1 MLIPLPEII
10 RKNMFTHLHL
20 HTQYSLLEGAIRIKD
35 LVTALKTKGF
45 ESCAITDHGNM
56 FGAVEFYHALKE
68 SALKPIIGVGA
79 SVIEGAFSEAGG
91 KSGRSKINA
100 GQTQFLC
107 QNSQGYHN
115 LGYLVSLSYT
125 EGKVDGVPCVNHQLL
140 EKYHSGLIALSGGMN
155 GEISRYFL
163 AGRPDD
169 ARRVA
174 MWYRDVFPERYYIEL
189 QNTGMPEQTGLNA
202 KLVRL
207 GHELG
212 IPLVA
217 TNDCFYLTPEE
228 AEAQYILWLMG
239 LQRRV
244 TDDQVPLQSGNQ
256 RYLKSADE
264 MLSAF
269 KELPLIALENTS
281 KIAEQCELSLENNKI
296 FLPQIST
303 REDETVD
310 SKLSDDA
317 KKGLE
322 KRVEKLYELYAP
334 EVSFEEFKLPYT
346 ERLSFELEV
355 IIQMEFP
362 GYFLIVSEFIKWA
375 KDNGVSVGPG
385 RGSGAG
391 SLVAYALLITDV
403 DPLRYGLL
411 FERFLNPYRVSL
423 PDFDIDFDVEGREK
437 VIEHVREKY
446 GEKNVCQISTF
457 GSLKAKA
464 VVRGVARVL
473 DFPYSEADKIAKLI
487 PNDLNITLDQA
498 LEKEPELAILASEG
512 SDAEQRLLKFSRQ
525 LEDLNTHLGTHAA
538 GVIIMNQDIR
548 EVMPVCT
555 GKEGTLQ
562 SMYPMKYAEDQGA
575 VKFDFLGLQNLSTI
589 DNTLD
594 LISKSRTDS
603 TKLDIT
609 RIPMDDPLTFKLFC
623 RADTIGVFQLE
634 SSGMKRLVSNMQPST
649 FEDIV
654 AILALYRPGPLG
666 SGMVEDYVQCKHK
679 RKRVVYPHPL
689 MVDILKETYGVMV
702 YQEQII
708 QSVQVLAGFSLG
720 QADLLRR
727 AIGKKTVEILAE
739 QRLQFVEGCL
749 KNTKFVEQCP
759 QESTPETKANE
770 IFDTINYFSG
780 YGFNKSHSVA
790 YGLIS
795 YQTAY
800 LKAHYPVQL
809 MAALFNGSVNN
820 QDNVISYI
828 SECKAM
834 GVKVLPP
841 DVNLSVK
848 TFTVAPT
855 EYRISDITLA
865 HFERDFAGSNPSN
878 ETFQPDLLEALRKA
892 LKIIKNQEFKDETEF
907 LEIIKQNTEAEREL
921 TQTFSLTSS
930 SSFASWLRS
939 EARVEV
945 IRFGLNAVKNVGG
958 KAVDAILKVR
968 SEHGKLT
975 DFMEFMKNVN
985 LNDVNRRMLETL
997 VKCGAFD
1004 SLHEN
1009 RAQLFAALDAAFHL
1023 AQEFQRAEEP
1033 SQDSLF
1039 SLMDEGDAEAT
1050 ETQLE
1055 FMEVKN
1061 WPKRERLKQEKAALG
1076 FYVSGHPLDSY
1087 SSEMKL
1093 LATTTDKLKE
1103 GAHAEKNKVSL
1114 IGIIVNN
1121 TVRLNQSNAKF
1132 AIVTLED
1139 TRGTIEIP
1147 VFASV
1152 YEKDGELLE
1161 SDEPLLI
1168 SGRVNYRDEEVG
1180 MFVDNIR
1187 RLSEIRE
1194 TEAKNMAIKIDSEPL
1209 AQESISLLRSTLQKY
1224 SGEKPVTFLIQTPE
1238 ATSVTITPEE
1248 QISFTSSLIEELEE
1262 LLPHQTLEFSYSSH
1276 TKYT

>member
-1 MLIPLPEII
+1 
-10 RKNMFTHLHL
+10 MFTHLHL

-35 LVTALKTKGF
+35 LVTTLKKNGF
-45 ESCAITDHGNM
+45 ESCAITDQGNM
-56 FGAVEFYHALKE
+56 FGAIEFYHALKKE
-68 SALKPIIGVGA
+68 GLKPIIGMGA
-79 SVIEGAFSEAGG
+79 SVIDDGPVENSNESEPT
-91 KSGRSKINA
+91 KISI
-100 GQTQFLC
+100 GQTQLLC
-107 QNSQGYHN
+107 QNRLGYHN
-115 LGYLVSLSYT
+115 LGFLASLSYT
-125 EGKVDGVPCVNHQLL
+125 GGKVKGVPCINHKIL
-140 EKYHSGLIALSGGMN
+140 EKYNEGLIALSGGMEGQVN
-155 GEISRYFL
+155 KHFL
-163 AGRPDD
+163 EGRQDE

-174 MWYRDVFPERYYIEL
+174 LWYRDIFKNRYYIEL
-189 QNTGMPEQTGLNA
+189 QNTGLPEQEELN
-202 KLVRL
+202 KNLILL
-207 GHELG
+207 GHELD
-212 IPLVA
+212 IPLVG

-244 TDDQVPLQSGNQ
+244 TDEGVPVQLGNQ
-256 RYLKSADE
+256 RYLKSPDE

-269 KELPLIALENTS
+269 AELPLVALDNTS
-281 KIAEQCELSLENNKI
+281 KIAEQCDLSLENNKT

-303 REDETVD
+303 RESETLD
-310 SKLSDDA
+310 SKLREDA
-317 KKGLE
+317 ENGL
-322 KRVEKLYELYAP
+322 KNRLTKLYALYVP
-334 EVSFEEFKLPYT
+334 NESFEEFQKPYY

-375 KDNGVSVGPG
+375 KEHGVSVGPG

-391 SLVAYALLITDV
+391 SLVAYALLITDI

-411 FERFLNPYRVSL
+411 FERFLNPYRVNL
-423 PDFDIDFDVEGREK
+423 PDFDVDFDVEGRER

-498 LEKEPELAILASEG
+498 LSKEPKLTILASEG
-512 SDAEQRLLKFSRQ
+512 SENEQRLIKFSRQ

-538 GVIIMNQDIR
+538 GVIIMDQDIR

-555 GKEGTLQ
+555 GKDGTLQ

-589 DNTLD
+589 DNTLE
-594 LISKSRTDS
+594 LIKTNRPGS
-603 TKLDIT
+603 TEIDISI
-609 RIPMDDPLTFKLFC
+609 IPMDDSLTFDLFC

-634 SSGMKRLVSNMQPST
+634 SAGMKRLVSNMQPSV
-649 FEDIV
+649 FGDIV

-666 SGMVEDYVQCKHK
+666 SGMVEDYVQCKHG
-679 RKRVVYPHPL
+679 RKRVIYPHPL
-689 MVDILKETYGVMV
+689 MVDILRETYGVLV

-708 QSVQVLAGFSLG
+708 QGVQVLAGFSLG

-727 AIGKKTVEILAE
+727 AIGKKTPEILAE

-749 KNTKFVEQCP
+749 KNSEFVEKCP
-759 QESTPETKANE
+759 QSSTPKEKANE

-809 MAALFNGSVNN
+809 MAALFNGSINN
-820 QDNVISYI
+820 QDNIISYI

-834 GVKVLPP
+834 GIKILPP
-841 DVNLSVK
+841 DVNHSAK
-848 TFTVAPT
+848 TFTVGSSGFKIT
-855 EYRISDITLA
+855 VRTIS
-865 HFERDFAGSNPSN
+865 HFERDFSGTSPTR
-878 ETFQPDLLEALRKA
+878 ETVPEEWFKPLHKSLIF
-892 LKIIKNQEFKDETEF
+892 LKNIEFKEENEF
-907 LEIIKQNTEAEREL
+907 LNTLIKTTESTILELSPLNSKDIPEIFDLQAP
-921 TQTFSLTSS
+921 FSE
-930 SSFASWLRS
+930 WLRR

-968 SEHGKLT
+968 NEHGQLT
-975 DFMEFMKNVN
+975 DFMEFMKKVDLKEVN
-985 LNDVNRRMLETL
+985 KRMIETL

-1009 RAQLFAALDAAFHL
+1009 RSELFASIDNAFHL
-1023 AQEFQRAEEP
+1023 AQEFQRADEP

-1039 SLMDEGDAEAT
+1039 ELMDAADAKAT

-1055 FMEVKN
+1055 FPKVRN
-1061 WPKRERLKQEKAALG
+1061 WPKRERLNQEKAALG
-1076 FYVSGHPLDSY
+1076 FYVSGHPLDSFI
-1087 SSEMKL
+1087 SEINI
-1093 LATTTDKLKE
+1093 LATTTSKIKDGLYV
-1103 GAHAEKNKVSL
+1103 EKDRVSL
-1114 IGIIVNN
+1114 AGIVVNK
-1121 TVRLNQSNAKF
+1121 TVRLNQNNEKF

-1139 TRGTIEIP
+1139 SWGTIEFP

-1152 YEKDGELLE
+1152 YEKVEELME
-1161 SDEPLLI
+1161 CDDPLLI

-1180 MFVDNIR
+1180 MFVDNVHK
-1187 RLSEIRE
+1187 LSQIRE
-1194 TEAKNMAIKIDSEPL
+1194 SEAKSMLIKIGSESL
-1209 AQESISLLRSTLQKY
+1209 NQESISLLKKTLQKF
-1224 SGEKPVTFLIQTPE
+1224 SGDKPFTFAIQAPE
-1238 ATSVTITPEE
+1238 AVSVTITPEE
-1248 QISFTSSLIEELEE
+1248 RINITTSLIEELEE
-1262 LLPHQTLEFSYSSH
+1262 ILPNQTLEFNYPSL
-1276 TKYT
+1276 KNFQ

>member
-1 MLIPLPEII
+1 
-10 RKNMFTHLHL
+10 MFTHLHL

-35 LVTALKTKGF
+35 LVTALKKNGF
-45 ESCAITDHGNM
+45 ESCAVTDHGNM
-56 FGAVEFYHALKE
+56 FGAVEFFHTLKE
-68 SALKPIIGVGA
+68 EGLKPIIGMGA
-79 SVIEGAFSEAGG
+79 SVIEDDPEEVLTESGPA
-91 KSGRSKINA
+91 KSSI

-107 QNSQGYHN
+107 QNRLGYHN
-115 LGYLVSLSYT
+115 LGFLASLSYT
-125 EGKVDGVPCVNHQLL
+125 EGKVKGVPCINHQLL
-140 EKYHSGLIALSGGMN
+140 EKYNEGLIALSGGMKGQIN
-155 GEISRYFL
+155 KHFL
-163 AGRPDD
+163 DGRPDD

-174 MWYRDVFPERYYIEL
+174 LWYRDVFSNRYYIEL
-189 QNTGMPEQTGLNA
+189 QNTGLPEQQELNQQ
-202 KLVRL
+202 LIRL
-207 GHELG
+207 GHELD
-212 IPLVA
+212 IPLVG
-217 TNDCFYLTPEE
+217 TNDCLYLTPEE

-244 TDDQVPLQSGNQ
+244 TDEGVPQQLGSQ
-256 RYLKSADE
+256 RYLKSPEE

-269 KELPLIALENTS
+269 AELPPTALNNTS
-281 KIAEQCELSLENNKI
+281 KIAEQCDVSLENKKT
-296 FLPQIST
+296 FLPQIAT
-303 REDETVD
+303 RESETLD
-310 SKLSDDA
+310 SKLREDA
-317 KKGLE
+317 EKGL
-322 KRVEKLYELYAP
+322 KNRLVKLYELYAP
-334 EVSFEEFKLPYT
+334 EVPFEEFREPYS

-391 SLVAYALLITDV
+391 SLVAYALLITDI

-411 FERFLNPYRVSL
+411 FERFLNPYRVNL

-446 GEKNVCQISTF
+446 GDKNVCQISTF

-473 DFPYSEADKIAKLI
+473 DFPYSEADKIAKLV

-498 LEKEPELAILASEG
+498 LAKEPELALLAAEG
-512 SDAEQRLLKFSRQ
+512 SENEQRLIKFSRQ
-525 LEDLNTHLGTHAA
+525 LEDLNTHMGTHAA
-538 GVIIMNQDIR
+538 GVIIMDQDIR

-594 LISKSRTDS
+594 LIKTSRPDS
-603 TKLDIT
+603 ASIDISS
-609 RIPMDDPLTFKLFC
+609 IPMDDSLTFDLFC

-634 SSGMKRLVSNMQPST
+634 SSGMKRLVSNMQPSV
-649 FEDIV
+649 FGDIV

-666 SGMVEDYVQCKHK
+666 SGMVEDYVQCKHG
-679 RKRVVYPHPL
+679 RKRVIYPHPL
-689 MVDILKETYGVMV
+689 MADILRETYGVLV

-708 QSVQVLAGFSLG
+708 QGVQILAGFSLG

-727 AIGKKTVEILAE
+727 AIGKKTPEVLAE

-749 KNTKFVEQCP
+749 KNPEFVEKCP
-759 QESTPETKANE
+759 KSSTPEEKANE

-795 YQTAY
+795 YQTAF

-809 MAALFNGSVNN
+809 MAALFNGSINN

-834 GVKVLPP
+834 GVNVLPP
-841 DVNLSVK
+841 DVNHSAK

-855 EYRISDITLA
+855 GFRISVRTIS
-865 HFERDFAGSNPSN
+865 HFERDFCGTSPAK
-878 ETFQPDLLEALRKA
+878 ETVPEEWIEPLRNSMKILKNRDFKEEA
-892 LKIIKNQEFKDETEF
+892 EF
-907 LEIIKQNTEAEREL
+907 LEFFAQTTE
-921 TQTFSLTSS
+921 SS
-930 SSFASWLRS
+930 SGKLNTLNSKVNIAIFDLKSPFSAWLRR
-939 EARVEV
+939 EARIEV
-945 IRFGLNAVKNVGG
+945 IRFGLNAVKNVGS

-968 SEHGKLT
+968 NEHGQLT
-975 DFMEFMKNVN
+975 DFMEFMKKVDLKEVN
-985 LNDVNRRMLETL
+985 KRMIETL

-1009 RAQLFAALDAAFHL
+1009 RSQLFAAIDSAFHL
-1023 AQEFQRAEEP
+1023 AQEFHRAEEP

-1039 SLMDEGDAEAT
+1039 ELMDAGDAEAT
-1050 ETQLE
+1050 ETQLV
-1055 FMEVKN
+1055 FPEVRN
-1061 WPKRERLKQEKAALG
+1061 WPKRERLNQEKTALG

-1087 SSEMKL
+1087 VSEIKI
-1093 LATTTDKLKE
+1093 LATTTAKMKE
-1103 GAHAEKNKVSL
+1103 GLHAEKDKVSL
-1114 IGIIVNN
+1114 VGIVVNN
-1121 TVRLNQSNAKF
+1121 TVRLNQSNEKF

-1139 TRGTIEIP
+1139 TRGTIEFP

-1152 YEKDGELLE
+1152 YEKVGELLE
-1161 SDEPLLI
+1161 SDDPLLI

-1180 MFVDNIR
+1180 MFVDNVH
-1187 RLSEIRE
+1187 RLSELRE
-1194 TEAKNMAIKIDSEPL
+1194 TEAKSMLIKIGAESL
-1209 AQESISLLRSTLQKY
+1209 NQESVSLLRKTLQKY
-1224 SGEKPVTFLIQTPE
+1224 SGDKPFTFSVQTPE
-1238 ATSVTITPEE
+1238 AVSVTITPEE
-1248 QISFTSSLIEELEE
+1248 RINITSTLIEELEE
-1262 LLPHQTLEFSYSSH
+1262 ILPHQTLEFGYPSL
-1276 TKYT
+1276 KNFR